1 MRKVRRLQPATD
13 SLSTLVSLEIFASPH
28 PSYFLSNFLC
38 VRLPRSPPSSR
49 FSFDPTLTPSLKKDH
64 SVRASGTCWK
74 VLRWFLPSLYMTLL
88 KHTPPCVSP
97 CLYFSHSRF
106 SVAFNVFVSKP
117 YSRTREAGLRDTKDT
132 LKRERRTEWNSCS
145 RYKVVTNC
153 LPKVKQKKT
162 PKWHKWLQMTP
173 VYSNMLIW
181 IVVIRAVN
189 SAP

>member
-1 MRKVRRLQPATD
+1 MRKVRRERRKLQPATD
-13 SLSTLVSLEIFASPH
+13 SLSSLVSLEIFASPH
-28 PSYFLSNFLC
+28 PSYFLSNFLV

-49 FSFDPTLTPSLKKDH
+49 FSFDPTLTPSVKKDH

-74 VLRWFLPSLYMTLL
+74 VLHWFLPSLYMTLL

-106 SVAFNVFVSKP
+106 SVAFNVSVSKP

-132 LKRERRTEWNSCS
+132 LKRERRTKWNSWVQPIQSC
-145 RYKVVTNC
+145 YKLPVVT
-153 LPKVKQKKT
+153 
-162 PKWHKWLQMTP
+162 KWLQMTP

-181 IVVIRAVN
+181 IVVIHVVN
-189 SAP
+189 SAS